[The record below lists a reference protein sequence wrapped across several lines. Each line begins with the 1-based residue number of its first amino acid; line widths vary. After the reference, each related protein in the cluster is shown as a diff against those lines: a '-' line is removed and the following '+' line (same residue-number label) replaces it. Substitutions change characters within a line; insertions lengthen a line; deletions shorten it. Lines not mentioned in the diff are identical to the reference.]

1 MLASSLALT
10 MYKTCLKSAGL
21 ASLLASLSASAVV
34 VLGAC
39 AHEPPAP
46 PSPCTTPEP
55 VRLSLTA
62 SVRLNPDENGQSLA
76 TTVRVYQL
84 KDTAKLV
91 EANLDQILDGDKAL
105 LGEDLVSMQ
114 ELTLYP
120 GEKAAPTMVRG
131 EGATSVAVVAMFRRP
146 NGPSWRAIRKLPPP
160 DPQHCHAKVASP
172 AAAAA
177 AQLKFTLED
186 SRVDMR

>member
-10 MYKTCLKSAGL
+10 MYKTCLKSAVL
-21 ASLLASLSASAVV
+21 ASAVAV
-34 VLGAC
+34 VGAC
-39 AHEPPAP
+39 AAHQPPAP

-55 VRLSLTA
+55 VRISLTA

-84 KDTAKLV
+84 KDTAKLI

-105 LGEDLVSMQ
+105 LGEDLVAMQ

-120 GEKAAPTMVRG
+120 GERAAPAMVRG
-131 EGATSVAVVAMFRRP
+131 EGATSLAVVAMFRRP
-146 NGPSWRAIRKLPPP
+146 NGPSWRAIRKLPAP
-160 DPQHCHAKVASP
+160 DPQHCHGSTTP
-172 AAAAA
+172 AAAS
-177 AQLKFTLED
+177 QLKFTLED